1 MLESK
6 AQSRISRL
14 GGEMMSDKVVHKSP
28 IAVFFDKMQQWML
41 PVSLTMLCGTFTY
54 PIAVRIARKVF
65 RLKGFYAIHLSIA
78 PFLGL
83 VHTSIFGVLHSYSR
97 IKIIER
103 DFELYFGDVSDN
115 VAMQQFMQGRSD
127 HFSPFDYVHAGYYK
141 LKDEVCRH
149 QGDICAY

>member
-1 MLESK
+1 MLETK

-14 GGEMMSDKVVHKSP
+14 GGEMLSDKEVVKSP
-28 IAVFFDKMQQWML
+28 IAVFGETLQQWML

-65 RLKGFYAIHLSIA
+65 RLKGFYPIHLSIA

-83 VHTSIFGVLHSYSR
+83 VHISIFGALHSYFR
-97 IKIIER
+97 IKITER
-103 DFELYFGDVSDN
+103 DFDLYFGDVSGN
-115 VAMQQFMQGRSD
+115 VAMQQFMKGRSD
-127 HFSPFDYVHAGYYK
+127 RFSPFDYIHAGYYK

-149 QGDICAY
+149 